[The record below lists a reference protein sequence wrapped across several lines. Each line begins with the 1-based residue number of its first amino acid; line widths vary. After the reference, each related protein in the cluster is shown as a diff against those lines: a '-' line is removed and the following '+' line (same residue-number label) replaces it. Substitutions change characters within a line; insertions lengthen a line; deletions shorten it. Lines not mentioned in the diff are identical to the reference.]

1 MNIRCLAGMTALLT
15 GVLCF
20 CLSLGGTLPTY
31 ARAAATANVSLSAI
45 GTATI
50 DGAMSP
56 GEWASAASVIVPV
69 NIPASE
75 GGGTASATLYVMN
88 DATQI
93 YFAFKVP
100 RAALTTS
107 SFVMEF
113 DNDNDG
119 QSEAGDDGFVFNTD
133 PFGPPSLFDIYR
145 FPCPEAPA
153 GSGGCSGFDDSDG
166 GTTDGVGAVNISD
179 GFTIYEVSRPLNNAD
194 NAHDFSLNPGSK
206 LGFSLFYRV
215 IVGEFPNGFGDTTF
229 PLGGTGEIVI
239 GNPVIPVNI
248 SVLNSINL
256 KNPNKVK
263 VAVLTTPQFNA
274 EYEVNPNSIRFGING
289 TNALPNPG
297 QSKKVDVD
305 ADGDLDWVFEFNVV
319 NTGIV
324 CGSTS
329 ATLTG
334 KTILGQSISGSSAI
348 RTSGCR

>member
-15 GVLCF
+15 GVLCL
-20 CLSLGGTLPTY
+20 CLSLGGSLPTH
-31 ARAAATANVSLSAI
+31 AASTTNVSLSAI

-56 GEWASAASVIVPV
+56 GEWTSAASVSIPVNVPV
-69 NIPASE
+69 SE
-75 GGGTASATLYVMN
+75 GGGTASAMLYVMN

-100 RAALTTS
+100 RAAFVTA
-107 SFVMEF
+107 SFAMNF

-119 QSEAGDDGFVFNTD
+119 QLEAGDDGFVFNTD
-133 PFGPPSLFDIYR
+133 PFGPPTLFDIYR
-145 FPCPEAPA
+145 YTCPEAPA

-166 GTTDGVGAVNISD
+166 GTTDGVGAVSISD

-194 NAHDFSLNPGSK
+194 DAHDFSLNPSGK

-215 IVGEFPNGFGDTTF
+215 IVGEFPDGFSDTTF
-229 PLGGTGEIVI
+229 PLSGAGEIVI
-239 GNPVIPVNI
+239 GNPVIPVDI
-248 SVLNSINL
+248 SVLNNINL

-274 EYEVNPNSIRFGING
+274 EYEVNPTSIRFGISGN
-289 TNALPNPG
+289 NAPPNPA
-297 QSKKVDVD
+297 QSKKVDID
-305 ADGDLDWVFEFNVV
+305 ADGDLDWVFEFTVV

-324 CGSTS
+324 CGTTS
-329 ATLTG
+329 AMLTG
-334 KTILGQSISGSSAI
+334 KTIPGQSISGSAAI
-348 RTSGCR
+348 KTTGCK